1 MTRNNNIGRESRIN
15 TLRSNNMKRAKTPIM
30 NKITARNFDNTPIKY
45 NNNELNNNR
54 AQKIEY
60 GLNNYYTN
68 SNDKNRT
75 MIDNNND
82 NIKKVNHRQ
91 IENKNI
97 DKEKNKTIN
106 NTCRNKSGNFTSY
119 RKKKSG

>member
-1 MTRNNNIGRESRIN
+1 
-15 TLRSNNMKRAKTPIM
+15 MKRAKTPIM
-30 NKITARNFDNTPIKY
+30 NKITARNFDNTPVKY
-45 NNNELNNNR
+45 SNNELNNNQ

-82 NIKKVNHRQ
+82 NIKRVNHRQ